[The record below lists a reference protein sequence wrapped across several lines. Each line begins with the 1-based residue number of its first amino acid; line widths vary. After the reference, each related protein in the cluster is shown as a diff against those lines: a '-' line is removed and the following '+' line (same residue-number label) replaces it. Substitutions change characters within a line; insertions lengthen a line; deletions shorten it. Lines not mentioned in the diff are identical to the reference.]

1 MQLRSKKN
9 MEITGFLR
17 RPQTLQPK
25 FSLDTDLE
33 EYKKALKKYHLY
45 NNLSHRCYYP
55 KNIINEIHN
64 NRHGNFFLDL
74 YNSTNNGI
82 YVNSTHVKI
91 LKMHNILKQSEM
103 YDESICK
110 IGLLTFNSSQEQ
122 YLAIHFPV
130 IFLQEVNSSRE
141 PIELR
146 DLYFYLKDSS
156 LNLFRTTLD
165 VVNKSFIHPHVS
177 SNFSSFCIGSS
188 PLRMSLDN
196 LRYNLDNV
204 TVDDADIFWVNLYRT
219 ITQKTEHGDHFYAL
233 DKLNEGVMITYNEFL
248 SKVYPDEE
256 FINKIFDY
264 ISIAISNEAIDV
276 KFDKDAMKKDFFNL
290 FSTESI
296 KNDNKEEEPLEISV
310 KFNNIVLKKKK
321 YIPLYK
327 RPRTMIKN
335 IDNLLDQ
342 FLVDCI
348 PTSFVNKVYD
358 DYKEKLKQSNNSGEQ
373 SVGENQVFEFQVL

>member
-1 MQLRSKKN
+1 
-9 MEITGFLR
+9 
-17 RPQTLQPK
+17 
-25 FSLDTDLE
+25 
-33 EYKKALKKYHLY
+33 
-45 NNLSHRCYYP
+45 
-55 KNIINEIHN
+55 
-64 NRHGNFFLDL
+64 
-74 YNSTNNGI
+74 
-82 YVNSTHVKI
+82 
-91 LKMHNILKQSEM
+91 
-103 YDESICK
+103 
-110 IGLLTFNSSQEQ
+110 
-122 YLAIHFPV
+122 
-130 IFLQEVNSSRE
+130 
-141 PIELR
+141 
-146 DLYFYLKDSS
+146 
-156 LNLFRTTLD
+156 
-165 VVNKSFIHPHVS
+165 
-177 SNFSSFCIGSS
+177 
-188 PLRMSLDN
+188 
-196 LRYNLDNV
+196 
-204 TVDDADIFWVNLYRT
+204 
-219 ITQKTEHGDHFYAL
+219 
-233 DKLNEGVMITYNEFL
+233 MITYDEFL
-248 SKVYPDEE
+248 SKVYADEE

-264 ISIAISNEAIDV
+264 ISIAISNEVIDV